1 MKVRNRLLNF
11 GDNIIYQDD
20 EWFAFSLDSVLLSN
34 FVSVKLT
41 DKKILDMACGNAP
54 IPMLLTFRTNASI
67 YGIDIQKEVIELG
80 IQSIHENKMDKQIS
94 LDVLDINNVDDK
106 FLAEFFDVI
115 TCNPPYFKYSNNDN
129 INLNMNKR
137 ISRHEVLVNLDT
149 IVQKASYLLKNGGT
163 FAMVH
168 RPDRL
173 IEIIDVMEKY
183 NIAPKKLQLCYS
195 KVNSNC
201 NLILIEGNKNG
212 KSGLKILSPVIVHNA
227 DGSYSEE
234 IRKMFGDDND
244 VAK

>member
-20 EWFAFSLDSVLLSN
+20 EWFTFSLDSVLLSN
-34 FVSVKLT
+34 FVSIKFT

-54 IPMLLTFRTNASI
+54 IPMLLTFRTKASI
-67 YGIDIQKEVIELG
+67 YGIDIQKEVIDLG
-80 IQSIHENKMDKQIS
+80 IESVIENKMDKQIS
-94 LDVLDINNVDDK
+94 LEVLDINNVEDR
-106 FLAEFFDVI
+106 FPAEFFDVI
-115 TCNPPYFKYSNNDN
+115 TCNPPYFKYNNNDN

-149 IVQKASYLLKNGGT
+149 IVQKASFLLKNGGT

-173 IEIIDVMEKY
+173 IEIINVMEKY

-195 KVNSNC
+195 KNNSNC

-212 KSGLKILSPVIVHNA
+212 KNGLKILNPVIVHNS
-227 DGSYSEE
+227 DGTYSEE

>member
-94 LDVLDINNVDDK
+94 LDVLDINNVEDK

-234 IRKMFGDDND
+234 IRKMFGDDID